1 MLTSNNIIESFLET
15 IPEMKD
21 TYKDEIEWW
30 EGEFPGLHNIF
41 GDVLNPFLL
50 EHLKMEENRVLLQRI
65 FDFLEEMAT
74 STDNDIDNV
83 LVVTILARIG
93 DDIECLKKA
102 VKYMGSN
109 TLKKSYQFEKDLGRP
124 LKPFQ

>member
-1 MLTSNNIIESFLET
+1 MLTSNNIIEAFLEA
-15 IPEMKD
+15 IPEIKD
-21 TYKDEIEWW
+21 IYRNEIELW

-50 EHLKMEENRVLLQRI
+50 EQLKTEENRVLLQRI

-93 DDIECLKKA
+93 DDIEVLKKT

-109 TLKKSYQFEKDLGRP
+109 TFEKSYQFEKELGRT